1 VCFAGHTDVVPPGPL
16 DRWLSDPFAPTER
29 DGKLFGRGAADMKTS
44 LAAIVVAIEG
54 FVAAHPSHRG
64 SIAVLATSD
73 EEGVATDGTVRVVDR
88 LEERG
93 ERIDYCVVGE
103 PTSVDRLGDTIKN
116 GRRGSLS
123 GRLTVK
129 GVQGHI
135 AYPHLGR
142 NPIHELAPALAELA
156 GTVWDDGN
164 EYFPPTTWQVS
175 NLHGGTGATNVIPGE
190 LEMLFNF
197 RFSTASTA
205 DGLRSRVREI
215 FDRHRLEYELEWT
228 LGGEPFLTPRG
239 DLVEAVAGATRS
251 PRQPA
256 HTIHKPSS
264 CRSSGTAPDHQR
276 VPRSCSLKRRSAHTA
291 AIGRMEIERRRAPA
305 WPWHAQRG
313 EEAGFRLIRS
323 GRYAPSVASGSANA
337 AYVLREAWLQH
348 HRFYVDRRVIVPRSH
363 IAELLAGSLSA
374 WLPRAGPRRILD
386 LCTGS
391 GCLAILAALAFP
403 RARVDAS
410 DVSAGALALAL
421 RNITAYGLG
430 ARVRPVRSDLFD
442 GLRDVRYDLII
453 CNPPYVA
460 EAEMQRLPAEYRYE
474 PRIALASGRDG
485 LDFVRRLIADGP
497 RHLAPRGLLVVEIGD
512 GRAALERALPRL
524 AVTWLPT
531 EAGEDLVFAVTRDE
545 LAIAANG
552 VSPAKERAN

>member
-1 VCFAGHTDVVPPGPL
+1 
-16 DRWLSDPFAPTER
+16 
-29 DGKLFGRGAADMKTS
+29 
-44 LAAIVVAIEG
+44 
-54 FVAAHPSHRG
+54 
-64 SIAVLATSD
+64 
-73 EEGVATDGTVRVVDR
+73 
-88 LEERG
+88 
-93 ERIDYCVVGE
+93 VGE
-103 PTSVDRLGDTIKN
+103 WWR
-116 GRRGSLS
+116 
-123 GRLTVK
+123 
-129 GVQGHI
+129 
-135 AYPHLGR
+135 
-142 NPIHELAPALAELA
+142 
-156 GTVWDDGN
+156 
-164 EYFPPTTWQVS
+164 
-175 NLHGGTGATNVIPGE
+175 
-190 LEMLFNF
+190 
-197 RFSTASTA
+197 
-205 DGLRSRVREI
+205 
-215 FDRHRLEYELEWT
+215 
-228 LGGEPFLTPRG
+228 
-239 DLVEAVAGATRS
+239 
-251 PRQPA
+251 
-256 HTIHKPSS
+256 
-264 CRSSGTAPDHQR
+264 
-276 VPRSCSLKRRSAHTA
+276 
-291 AIGRMEIERRRAPA
+291 EIERRFARARLFYGHGTHDAREESA
-305 WPWHAQRG
+305 WLVCHVLRIPFG
-313 EEAGFRLIRS
+313 EMSDALDRTVSGADARRLRTLAERRIRT
-323 GRYAPSVASGSANA
+323 REPL

-348 HRFYVDRRVIVPRSH
+348 RRFHVDRRVIVPRSH
-363 IAELLAGSLSA
+363 IAELLPESLSA

-545 LAIAANG
+545 LAIGANG